1 MGLPDE
7 IMEEAKGLLEPQYLR
22 FEDWLNEL
30 QKERHQLQ
38 TKLQETEQARAQTDA
53 LRRDLEVQLEYL
65 VTHREDILASTR
77 RETLSQYED
86 VRRKLRRA
94 DAALAWNAP
103 PAELQE
109 ARAEVSRL
117 KSELE
122 SQKVHTRVSPP
133 VVGRTPIA
141 VGDMVDIRG
150 LNLQGQVA
158 SVQEQ
163 MGEAEV
169 NVGKVRLRVE
179 LSRVSRVEQEREPDA
194 GQVQIELGP
203 SLSTTELDLRGL
215 RVDEALFRL
224 EEFLDKALRDSLSS
238 IRVVHGRGTGALRQA
253 VREHLSRHPVAR
265 SFVPEAPEHGG
276 NGATLVELA

>member
-1 MGLPDE
+1 
-7 IMEEAKGLLEPQYLR
+7 
-22 FEDWLNEL
+22 
-30 QKERHQLQ
+30 
-38 TKLQETEQARAQTDA
+38 
-53 LRRDLEVQLEYL
+53 
-65 VTHREDILASTR
+65 
-77 RETLSQYED
+77 LSQYED

-94 DAALAWNAP
+94 DAALAWTAP

-122 SQKVHTRVSPP
+122 SQKVHTRVAPP

-141 VGDMVDIRG
+141 VGDLVDIRG

-179 LSRVSRVEQEREPDA
+179 LSRLSRVEQEREPDA

-224 EEFLDKALRDSLSS
+224 EEFLDKALRDGLSS
-238 IRVVHGRGTGALRQA
+238 IRVIHGRGTGALRQA